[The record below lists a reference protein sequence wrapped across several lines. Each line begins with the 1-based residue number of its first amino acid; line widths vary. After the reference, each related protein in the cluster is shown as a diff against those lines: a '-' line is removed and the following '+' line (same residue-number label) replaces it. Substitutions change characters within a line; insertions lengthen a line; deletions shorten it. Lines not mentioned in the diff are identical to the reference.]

1 MEKKLKME
9 KQGKK
14 IKDRVFFTSKIL
26 HMLEMSFLISWSG
39 WQYSAQEL
47 FPKGK
52 HFLTRIPSLC
62 VPCA

>member
-26 HMLEMSFLISWSG
+26 HMLEMSFLIS
-39 WQYSAQEL
+39 
-47 FPKGK
+47 
-52 HFLTRIPSLC
+52 
-62 VPCA
+62 